1 MCTALTYPEQE
12 RRRKAGTKAEI
23 SPKAEK
29 AGTNKA
35 ERKATSHEKQE
46 QSTEQRH
53 KQGAHACHA
62 KSPRVASHEKS
73 PCEPRQKFMR
83 AMKRF
88 HAMLATR

>member
-46 QSTEQRH
+46 QSTEQR
-53 KQGAHACHA
+53 A
-62 KSPRVASHEKS
+62 KRVSPS
-73 PCEPRQKFMR
+73 
-83 AMKRF
+83 
-88 HAMLATR
+88 ATSKAPISVPSK